1 MSQAFQNYIDGRW
14 VESKCKQP
22 FPNVNPA
29 DTRETVGLFQAS
41 GPEDVQAACE
51 AAVKAQPGWAA
62 KPAPL
67 RGEFLYKAAE
77 FLESRLQRP
86 GQGITREGVKSLP
99 KAKG

>member
-14 VESKCKQP
+14 VESKCKQT

-67 RGEFLYKAAE
+67 RGEFLFKAAE
-77 FLESRLQRP
+77 FLESRLQQLGEEMR
-86 GQGITREGVKSLP
+86 GRRENTSGSQRR
-99 KAKG
+99 